1 MNKEK
6 IRQAQEQI
14 VFEELGKNICK
25 QISYEDI
32 VFFSLAEGGA
42 MGCPGEVLIATK
54 SADGVKW
61 YCLNTITT
69 NNDDLCTVFPPL
81 RTFNCGIFGM
91 ASGIQDGWH
100 HVDLGMGNHLLVRD
114 DFFPQFAYEEEQLHA
129 ESRGVVYAHWR
140 GIAQLLLNASEEK
153 TDAMQAIENAIVELR
168 QESEE
173 DPSPKIIKVLEAI
186 RFAMNQ
192 NEMFIIPVELP
203 QAAVDMIDL
212 ENIQVGDV
220 IENKEELRFKM
231 RGVQL
236 HNGGTALVA
245 FTSQDEVRK
254 GADTSTITG
263 DIEDFLHS
271 VLLNPN
277 VEGVLINPWDGE
289 FYLPKSNIRAIFNV
303 NVSSNEYN
311 NLIHIDT
318 FDITQTEVACIVN
331 AANSSLL
338 GGGGVDGA
346 IHRAAGP
353 ELLEEC
359 RTLNGCKTGEAKITK
374 GYNLKA
380 DYIIHTVGPRYS
392 GKESDAILLRNCYW
406 NSLELAR
413 KNDLHSIAFPAISTG
428 VYGYPLEEA
437 TEIALKTV
445 SDWIKVYPHYG
456 MAVMFACFNDKT
468 TEIYNSIWN
477 EKEETWNQ
485 RPIIRENNGVLEKA
499 MQFAMDAHKGA
510 SRKGTDIPYILH
522 PIETLQILSAMNA
535 DTNLMAAGLL
545 HDTLEDTDVELLDIY
560 DQFGVDVAALVNC
573 HTEDKRQVWY
583 VRKATTVNEL
593 PTENIRQK
601 MLCIADKVANL
612 RSLNRDYKS
621 IGEELWTR
629 FNAPKE
635 MQAWY
640 YSALNDGLYELQ
652 NFPETADIYWEMT
665 ALYKDLFVSYFVD
678 ENKGLLYQIGEDGTR
693 VVLKKGKPQWNEFD
707 GKMPKKARQVER
719 KEAERIEDN
728 WAEPFW
734 TVHELDLSDAVYELF
749 KGDNRYL
756 FISVKNGELD
766 FTGEDC
772 GEACEMM
779 NGTREYEFHYLLDA
793 DATHRLLVQLRL
805 KHGTRNKL
813 STIFRNEFGTDD
825 GSVKFKAYCDE
836 IGVEARLISL

>member
-6 IRQAQEQI
+6 IRKVQEQI
-14 VFEELGKNICK
+14 VFEEINKNIREV
-25 QISYEDI
+25 ISYEDI

-54 SADGVKW
+54 NDDGVKW
-61 YCLNTITT
+61 YCLNTMTE
-69 NNDDLCTVFPPL
+69 NNDDLCAVFPPL
-81 RTFNCGIFGM
+81 KTFNCGIFGM
-91 ASGIQDGWH
+91 ASGIQDGWN

-114 DFFPQFAYEEEQLHA
+114 DYYTQFAYEEEQLHA
-129 ESRGVVYAHWR
+129 KHRGEVYASWR
-140 GIAQLLLNASEEK
+140 GIAQILLSRKDEKSE
-153 TDAMQAIENAIVELR
+153 AMQEIENAIAALS
-168 QESEE
+168 QESEIE
-173 DPSPKIIKVLEAI
+173 PKDRLINVLEAI
-186 RFAMNQ
+186 RMAMNKQ
-192 NEMFIIPVELP
+192 EMFIIPVELP
-203 QAAVDMIDL
+203 ETAIEMIDPD
-212 ENIQVGDV
+212 NIKVGDV
-220 IENKEELRFKM
+220 IENKEPLHFKM
-231 RGVQL
+231 RGIQL
-236 HNGGTALVA
+236 KEGGTALVA

-263 DIEDFLHS
+263 DIENFLQS
-271 VLLNPN
+271 VMMNSN
-277 VEGVLINPWDGE
+277 VEGVVINPWDGD
-289 FYLPKSNIRAIFNV
+289 FFLPKNFIKLIFEANLPGEV
-303 NVSSNEYN
+303 H
-311 NLIHIDT
+311 NLIRIET
-318 FDITQTEVACIVN
+318 SDITQAEVACIVN
-331 AANSSLL
+331 AANNSLL

-359 RTLNGCKTGEAKITK
+359 RPLNGCKTGEAKITK

-380 DYIIHTVGPRYS
+380 EYIIHTVGPRYS
-392 GKESDAILLRNCYW
+392 GKECDAILLRNCYW

-413 KNDLHSIAFPAISTG
+413 KNDIHSIAFPAISTG

-437 TEIALKTV
+437 AEIALKTV
-445 SDWIKVYPHYG
+445 SDWVKVNPHYG
-456 MAVMFACFNDKT
+456 MAVLFSCFNDKT
-468 TEIYNSIWN
+468 TDIYNAIWN
-477 EKEETWNQ
+477 EKEELWNQ
-485 RPIIRENNGVLEKA
+485 RPIIRENNGVLERA

-535 DTNLMAAGLL
+535 DTNLMVAGLL

-560 DQFGVDVAALVNC
+560 DKFGVDVAALVNC
-573 HTEDKRQVWY
+573 HTEDKRKIWY
-583 VRKATTVNEL
+583 VRKLTTVNEL

-612 RSLNRDYKS
+612 RSLYRDYKS
-621 IGEELWTR
+621 VGEELWER

-665 ALYKDLFVSYFVD
+665 ALYKDLFVAYFVD
-678 ENKGLLYQIGEDGTR
+678 DNKGMLYQISDDGNH
-693 VVLKKGKPQWNEFD
+693 VVLKKGKPQWNAFE
-707 GKMPKKARQVER
+707 GKVPKKARRVER

-734 TVHELDLSDAVYELF
+734 AVHELDLSDAVYELY
-749 KGDNRYL
+749 KSDNRYL
-756 FISVKNGELD
+756 FIDIKDGELV

-779 NGTREYEFHYLLDA
+779 NGTQEYEFHYTLDA
-793 DATHRLLVQLRL
+793 DNTHRLLVQLRL

-813 STIFRNEFGTDD
+813 STIFKNEFGFDD
-825 GSVKFKAYCDE
+825 GSVKFKNYCDE
-836 IGVEARLISL
+836 IEVDAKLICI

>member
-6 IRQAQEQI
+6 IRKVQEQI
-14 VFEELGKNICK
+14 VFEEIKKNIREV
-25 QISYEDI
+25 ISYKDI

-54 SADGVKW
+54 NIEGVKW
-61 YCLNTITT
+61 YCLNTMTE
-69 NNDDLCTVFPPL
+69 NNDDLCAVFPPL
-81 RTFNCGIFGM
+81 KTFDCGIFGM
-91 ASGIQDGWH
+91 ASGIQEGWN

-114 DFFPQFAYEEEQLHA
+114 DYYTQFAYEEEQLHA
-129 ESRGVVYAHWR
+129 EHRGEVYAHWR
-140 GIAQLLLNASEEK
+140 GIAQILLNQKEEK
-153 TDAMQAIENAIVELR
+153 SEAMQEIENAIATLS
-168 QESEE
+168 QESEIE
-173 DPSPKIIKVLEAI
+173 PKDRLINVLESI
-186 RFAMNQ
+186 RMAMNKQ
-192 NEMFIIPVELP
+192 EMFIIPVELP
-203 QAAVDMIDL
+203 EAAIEMIDP
-212 ENIQVGDV
+212 ENIKVGDV
-220 IENKEELRFKM
+220 IENKEPLHFKM
-231 RGVQL
+231 RGIQL
-236 HNGGTALVA
+236 KEGGTALVA

-263 DIEDFLHS
+263 DIENFLQS
-271 VLLNPN
+271 VMMNSN
-277 VEGVLINPWDGE
+277 VEGVVINPWDGD
-289 FYLPKSNIRAIFNV
+289 FFLPKNFIKLIFEANLPGEV
-303 NVSSNEYN
+303 H
-311 NLIHIDT
+311 NLIRIET
-318 FDITQTEVACIVN
+318 SDITQAEVACIVN
-331 AANSSLL
+331 AANNSLL

-346 IHRAAGP
+346 IHRAAGS

-380 DYIIHTVGPRYS
+380 EYIIHTVGPRYS

-413 KNDLHSIAFPAISTG
+413 KNDIHSIAFPAISTG

-437 TEIALKTV
+437 AEIALKTV
-445 SDWIKVYPHYG
+445 SDWVKVNPHYG
-456 MAVMFACFNDKT
+456 MAVLFSCFNDKT
-468 TEIYNSIWN
+468 TDIYNAIWN
-477 EKEETWNQ
+477 EKEELWNQ

-560 DQFGVDVAALVNC
+560 DKFGVDVAALVNC
-573 HTEDKRQVWY
+573 HTEDKRKIWY
-583 VRKATTVNEL
+583 VRKLTTVNEL

-612 RSLNRDYKS
+612 RSLYRDYKS
-621 IGEELWTR
+621 VGEELWER

-665 ALYKDLFVSYFVD
+665 ALYKDLFVAYFVD
-678 ENKGLLYQIGEDGTR
+678 DNKGMLYQISDDGNH
-693 VVLKKGKPQWNEFD
+693 VVLKKGKPQWNAFE
-707 GKMPKKARQVER
+707 GKVPKKARRVER

-734 TVHELDLSDAVYELF
+734 AVHELDLSDAVYELY
-749 KGDNRYL
+749 KSDNRYL
-756 FISVKNGELD
+756 FIDIKDGELV

-779 NGTREYEFHYLLDA
+779 NGTQEYEFHYTLDA
-793 DATHRLLVQLRL
+793 DNTHRLLVQLRL

-813 STIFRNEFGTDD
+813 STIFKNEFGSDD
-825 GSVKFKAYCDE
+825 GSVKFKNYCDE
-836 IGVEARLISL
+836 IEVDAKLICI